1 MLAVTTIPLL
11 RFHSA
16 ESIFAWQNGT
26 AMSAQRFLFDVK
38 SLAEQLPA
46 YPYVLN
52 LCADRYHFA
61 VGFAAAML
69 RNQTSLL
76 PPNHTPDLIERLSRQ
91 YAELYCLT
99 DSQQSPDS
107 LPTMRYPDLSNANLA
122 NANLANASL
131 AEVNLPLIVTP
142 EIPATQVAAI
152 VFTSGSTGNPMPNE
166 KTWGAIS
173 RSVTAE
179 ASRLG
184 ILNRG
189 DLTLLGTIP
198 PQHMYGFE
206 STVLIAMQGGVILH
220 AAKPF
225 FPADI
230 SALLNEIPGARALI
244 TTPVHLRALIS
255 SHALI
260 SSKTALPKLELIVC
274 ATAPLSRELAV
285 QAEKSFAAPLVEVYG
300 FTEAGQI
307 ASRHTTATDEWQTFD
322 GLTLHQK
329 SDITYVS
336 GDYVVGEL
344 PLNDIT
350 ELHSDTTFLLHGRAA
365 DLINIAG
372 KRTSL
377 ASLNYHLNT
386 IGGVQDGVFF
396 MPDEKVGNTARLAA
410 FVVAPGLDTR
420 EILKA
425 LRQRVDPIFLPR
437 PIYKVDALPRNSTGK
452 LPRTSLHKL
461 LQQCSGDL

>member
-1 MLAVTTIPLL
+1 MPAALTIPLL

-16 ESIFAWQNGT
+16 EGIFAWQDGK
-26 AMSAQRFLFDVK
+26 AISARRFLTDVA

-46 YPYVLN
+46 SPHVLN
-52 LCADRYHFA
+52 LCADRYCFA

-69 RNQTSLL
+69 RNQASLL
-76 PPNHTPDLIERLSRQ
+76 PPNLTPDLINRLSAQ
-91 YAELYCLT
+91 YPQLYCLT
-99 DSQQSPDS
+99 DSLHNLGS
-107 LPTMRYPDLSNANLA
+107 LPTLRYPDLSNASMA
-122 NANLANASL
+122 QIAM
-131 AEVNLPLIVTP
+131 P
-142 EIPATQVAAI
+142 EIPAEQVAAI

-179 ASRLG
+179 AGRLG
-184 ILNRG
+184 ILKRS

-230 SALLNEIPGARALI
+230 SASLNQIPGPRALV
-244 TTPVHLRALIS
+244 TTPVHLRTLIAS
-255 SHALI
+255 N
-260 SSKTALPKLELIVC
+260 TALPKLELIVC

-285 QAEKSFAAPLVEVYG
+285 QAEQEFGAPLIEIYG

-307 ASRHTTATDEWQTFD
+307 ASRHTATTDEWRTFD
-322 GLTLHQK
+322 GLSLHQK
-329 SDITYVS
+329 DDLTYVS
-336 GDYVVGEL
+336 GGHVVGEL
-344 PLNDIT
+344 ALNDIT
-350 ELHSDTTFLLHGRAA
+350 ELHGETTFLLHGRNA

-377 ASLNYHLNT
+377 SSLNHHLNT
-386 IGGVQDGVFF
+386 IKGVQDGVFF
-396 MPDEKVGNTARLAA
+396 MPDEKMKNTARLTA
-410 FVVAPGLDTR
+410 FVVAPGLDTHA
-420 EILKA
+420 ILQE
-425 LRQRVDPIFLPR
+425 LRQRVDPVFLPR
-437 PIYKVDALPRNSTGK
+437 PLHKVDALPRNATGK
-452 LPRTSLHKL
+452 LPHASLHEL
-461 LQQCSGDL
+461 LQQCSGD